1 MLRLLLS
8 LVLVFSASAAVAQS
22 DRVVPNSR
30 SEIALS
36 FAPVVEKTAPA
47 VVNIYARRM
56 VRQRANPLLD
66 DPFFRRFFGDTFG
79 RGRERTREVPSLG
92 SGVIVDPQGL
102 IVTNAHV
109 IEGADE
115 VTVVLNDRREF
126 EADIKLTDP
135 ETDLAVLQIREPGRR
150 LPYLEYRDADT
161 LKVGDLVLAI
171 GNPFGV
177 GQTVT
182 SGIVSGLARSR
193 VTDRGGPQSF
203 IQTDAAI
210 NPGNSG
216 GALVTLDGRLAG
228 INTAIFTRS
237 GGSHGVGFA
246 IPSNLVKAVVEGA
259 RTGQGVVRAWI
270 GMTGQELTS
279 DIADGLGL
287 ETPSGVL
294 VAEVHPGGPADRAG
308 LKSGDVIV
316 GFAGRPVTTPSQ
328 FQFRLATRSVGQTVP
343 LEVIRRGRSLSVV
356 LPLEAVAEIPPRN
369 LTLLRGLHP
378 LQGAEIANLSPAL
391 AEETNYPG
399 AAVGVIVMRVVRG
412 AQAARFGV
420 RAGDVIEE
428 VNDQPVRRVRDTEQ
442 QLLDV
447 RESWR
452 ITMRRPDGSTY
463 QIRAR
468 RT

>member
-1 MLRLLLS
+1 MLRNLIITSLLL
-8 LVLVFSASAAVAQS
+8 LTGPAMAQT
-22 DRVVPNSR
+22 DGRVPESR
-30 SEIALS
+30 AELALS

-47 VVNIYARRM
+47 VVNIYAKRM

-66 DPFFRRFFGDTFG
+66 DPFFRRFFGDRFG
-79 RGRERTREVPSLG
+79 GRQRQQEVPSLG
-92 SGVIVDPQGL
+92 SGVIVDPEGL
-102 IVTNAHV
+102 VVTNAHV

-115 VTVVLNDRREF
+115 ITVVLNDRREF
-126 EADIKLTDP
+126 DAEVKLFDP
-135 ETDLAVLQIREPGRR
+135 ETDLAVLQIRKPGQR
-150 LPYLEYRDADT
+150 LPFLQYRDADT

-246 IPSNLVKAVVEGA
+246 IPSNLVEAVVEGA
-259 RTGQGVVRAWI
+259 RTGRGIVRAWI

-287 ETPSGVL
+287 DRPAGVL
-294 VAEVHPGGPADRAG
+294 VADIHPGGPAERAG
-308 LKSGDVIV
+308 IRSGDVV
-316 GFAGRPVTTPSQ
+316 VSFDGRQVISPSD
-328 FQFRLATRSVGQTVP
+328 FQFRLATRKVGEQVPLGLWRRGTTVGVKLP
-343 LEVIRRGRSLSVV
+343 LEVA
-356 LPLEAVAEIPPRN
+356 PEDPPRN
-369 LTLLRGLHP
+369 VQALTSLHP
-378 LQGAEIANLSPAL
+378 LQGAVIANLSPAL
-391 AEETNYPG
+391 AEEIDYIG
-399 AAVGVIVMRVVRG
+399 LAQGVIVLRVARG
-412 AQAARFGV
+412 SQAGRFGI
-420 RAGDVIEE
+420 RPGDVLAEINGQRVQRVQDVENMLLE
-428 VNDQPVRRVRDTEQ
+428 VPK
-442 QLLDV
+442 
-447 RESWR
+447 SWV
-452 ITMRRPDGSTY
+452 INMRRANGTAY
-463 QIRAR
+463 QIKAH